1 MIGLIVEVY
10 QSLDLFVLRAT
21 EGHVVRVVLRQPS
34 DEAHHL
40 LEQDV
45 GAGVANILSIH
56 DRIKRLDVFK
66 VRVRQSL

>member
-1 MIGLIVEVY
+1 MIVLIVEVY

-40 LEQDV
+40 LEQDIR
-45 GAGVANILSIH
+45 ARVANILSIH
-56 DRIKRLDVFK
+56 DRIKGLDMFK
-66 VRVRQSL
+66 IRIR